1 MQRKCALNL
10 CHPCCLPLPP
20 LVVILAAAFAFVC
33 VARAGHNERKRTKI
47 ADEQRRAKRADLTI
61 EHNIPAQTQIPTNVG
76 QKLLRAHMGQLTL
89 LTVEWTEWTGWTSWT
104 SWTLDIPDSWT
115 RGQPWWLECWPW
127 PVGHV
132 PWTKVISASQ

>member
-33 VARAGHNERKRTKI
+33 VARAGHKERKRTKI

-76 QKLLRAHMGQLTL
+76 QKLLRAHMG
-89 LTVEWTEWTGWTSWT
+89 
-104 SWTLDIPDSWT
+104 P
-115 RGQPWWLECWPW
+115 
-127 PVGHV
+127 H
-132 PWTKVISASQ
+132 